1 MSVTTPTTE
10 LDAVNVMLTSIG
22 ESPVNT
28 LGSGLQEAEIA
39 EVVLDNVSRDVQS
52 AGWHFNTEIRYTLN
66 RNVVNEI
73 NLPANVIKVD
83 KSSLLRDYELDVVE
97 RGRKLYDRIGNTYTF
112 SKDIE
117 VNMVVL
123 LSFDEIP
130 EVARRYITLRAA
142 RTYQQRIIG
151 NDTLSKML
159 AMDEQQAFVSL
170 REAEAEVSDYTI
182 FDNYDT
188 YRALDRNI
196 KSATHTD
203 GSIAVQQF
211 PSA

>member
-1 MSVTTPTTE
+1 MSAITPTSE

-83 KSSLLRDYELDVVE
+83 KSTLLRDYELDVVE

-123 LSFDEIP
+123 LSFDELP

-170 REAEAEVSDYTI
+170 REAEAEVSDYNI

-196 KSATHTD
+196 KSATHTND
-203 GSIAVQQF
+203 SIAIQQF

>member
-83 KSSLLRDYELDVVE
+83 KSTLLRDYELDVVE

-123 LSFDEIP
+123 LSFDELP

-170 REAEAEVSDYTI
+170 REAEAEVSDYNI

-196 KSATHTD
+196 KSATHTND
-203 GSIAVQQF
+203 SIAIQQF

>member
-83 KSSLLRDYELDVVE
+83 KTSLLRDYELDVVE
-97 RGRKLYDRIGNTYTF
+97 RGRKLYDRIGNKYTF
-112 SKDIE
+112 DKDIE

-123 LSFDEIP
+123 LSFDELP

-142 RTYQQRIIG
+142 RTFQQRILG
-151 NDTLSKML
+151 NDTLSRML
-159 AMDEQQAFVSL
+159 AMDEQQAFISL

-203 GSIAVQQF
+203 GSISVQQF

>member
-97 RGRKLYDRIGNTYTF
+97 RGRKLYDRIGNKYTF
-112 SKDIE
+112 DKDIE

-123 LSFDEIP
+123 LSFDELP

>member
-52 AGWHFNTEIRYTLN
+52 AGWHFNTEIRYKLIRTATKT
-66 RNVVNEI
+66 I
-73 NLPANVIKVD
+73 NLPANVVKID
-83 KSSLLRDYELDVVE
+83 KTNLLRDYNIDVVE
-97 RGRKLYDRIGNTYTF
+97 RGRQLYDRIGNKYTF
-112 SKDIE
+112 DDDIE
-117 VNMVVL
+117 VDMVVL
-123 LSFDEIP
+123 LPFDEIP
-130 EVARRYITLRAA
+130 EIARRYITLRAA

-159 AMDEQQAFVSL
+159 STDEQQAWIAL

-188 YRALDRNI
+188 YRALDRSI
-196 KSATHTD
+196 KSATLTND
-203 GSIAVQQF
+203 TISVQYF
-211 PSA
+211 PGA

>member
-1 MSVTTPTTE
+1 M
-10 LDAVNVMLTSIG
+10 
-22 ESPVNT
+22 
-28 LGSGLQEAEIA
+28 
-39 EVVLDNVSRDVQS
+39 
-52 AGWHFNTEIRYTLN
+52 
-66 RNVVNEI
+66 
-73 NLPANVIKVD
+73 
-83 KSSLLRDYELDVVE
+83 
-97 RGRKLYDRIGNTYTF
+97 YDRIGNKYTF
-112 SKDIE
+112 DDDIE
-117 VNMVVL
+117 VDMVVL
-123 LSFDEIP
+123 LPFDEIP

-142 RTYQQRIIG
+142 RTYQQRILG

-159 AMDEQQAFVSL
+159 SVDEQQAFISL

-211 PSA
+211 PRA

>member
-97 RGRKLYDRIGNTYTF
+97 RGRKLYDRIGNKYTF
-112 SKDIE
+112 DKDIE

-123 LSFDEIP
+123 LSFDELP

-142 RTYQQRIIG
+142 RTYQQRILG

-170 REAEAEVSDYTI
+170 REAEAEVSDYNI

-196 KSATHTD
+196 KSATHTND
-203 GSIAVQQF
+203 SIAIQQF
-211 PSA
+211 PS

>member
-123 LSFDEIP
+123 LSFDELP

-159 AMDEQQAFVSL
+159 AMDEQQAFISL
-170 REAEAEVSDYTI
+170 REAEAEVSDYNI

-196 KSATHTD
+196 KSATHTND
-203 GSIAVQQF
+203 SIAIQQF
-211 PSA
+211 PS

>member
-1 MSVTTPTTE
+1 MSVITPTTE

-66 RNVVNEI
+66 RTPSKTI
-73 NLPANVIKVD
+73 NLPDNVVKVD
-83 KSSLLRDYELDVVE
+83 KTSILRDYDLDVVE
-97 RGRKLYDRIGNTYTF
+97 RGRQLYDRIGNKYTF
-112 SKDIE
+112 DSDIE

-123 LSFDEIP
+123 LKFDELP
-130 EVARRYITLRAA
+130 EIARRYITLRSA
-142 RTYQQRIIG
+142 RTYQQRMIG
-151 NDTLSKML
+151 NETLSKML
-159 AMDEQQAFVSL
+159 SMDEQQAWIAM
-170 REAEAEVSDYTI
+170 RETEAEVSDYNI

-196 KSATHTD
+196 KSASYTND
-203 GSIAVQQF
+203 SIAVQYF
-211 PSA
+211 PGS

>member
-22 ESPVNT
+22 ESPINT

-39 EVVLDNVSRDVQS
+39 EVVLDNVSRDIQS
-52 AGWHFNTEIRYTLN
+52 AGWHFNTEIRYKLIRTAN
-66 RNVVNEI
+66 KTI
-73 NLPANVIKVD
+73 NLPSNVVKID
-83 KSSLLRDYELDVVE
+83 KTNLLRDYNIDVVE
-97 RGRKLYDRIGNTYTF
+97 RGRQLYDRIGNKYTF
-112 SKDIE
+112 DDDIE
-117 VNMVVL
+117 VDMVVL
-123 LSFDEIP
+123 LPFDEIP

-142 RTYQQRIIG
+142 RTYQQRMIG

-159 AMDEQQAFVSL
+159 VTDEQQAWISL

-188 YRALDRNI
+188 YRALDRSI
-196 KSATHTD
+196 KSATLTND
-203 GSIAVQQF
+203 TISVQYF
-211 PSA
+211 PGA

>member
-39 EVVLDNVSRDVQS
+39 EVVPDNVSRDVQS

-73 NLPANVIKVD
+73 NLPANAIKVD
-83 KSSLLRDYELDVVE
+83 KTSLLRDYELDVVE

-112 SKDIE
+112 DKDIE

-123 LSFDEIP
+123 LSFDELP

-142 RTYQQRIIG
+142 RTFQQRILG
-151 NDTLSKML
+151 NDTLSQML
-159 AMDEQQAFVSL
+159 AMDEQQAFLSL
-170 REAEAEVSDYTI
+170 REAEAEVSDYNI

-196 KSATHTD
+196 KSANHTND
-203 GSIAVQQF
+203 SIAIQQF
-211 PSA
+211 PS

>member
-1 MSVTTPTTE
+1 MSAITPTSE

-52 AGWHFNTEIRYTLN
+52 AGWHFNTEIRYKLP
-66 RNVVNEI
+66 RNSSNEI
-73 NLPANVIKVD
+73 TIPTNAVKVD
-83 KSSLLRDYELDVVE
+83 KTNLLRDYNLDVVE
-97 RGRKLYDRIGNTYTF
+97 RGRKLYDRIGNKFTF
-112 SKDIE
+112 DQDIE
-117 VNMVVL
+117 VDMVL
-123 LSFDEIP
+123 LLPFEDLP

-159 AMDEQQAFVSL
+159 ATDEQQAWISL
-170 REAEAEVSDYTI
+170 REAEAEASDYTI

-188 YRALDRNI
+188 YRALDRSI
-196 KSATHTD
+196 KSATLTND
-203 GSIAVQQF
+203 TISVQYF
-211 PSA
+211 PGA

>member
-22 ESPVNT
+22 ESPINT

-52 AGWHFNTEIRYTLN
+52 AGWHFNTEIRYKLIRTATKT
-66 RNVVNEI
+66 I
-73 NLPANVIKVD
+73 NLPDNVVKID
-83 KSSLLRDYELDVVE
+83 KTSLLRDYNLDVVE
-97 RGRKLYDRIGNTYTF
+97 RGRQLYDRIGNKYTF
-112 SKDIE
+112 DDDIE
-117 VNMVVL
+117 VDMVVL
-123 LSFDEIP
+123 LPFNEIP

-159 AMDEQQAFVSL
+159 AMDEQQAWVSL
-170 REAEAEVSDYTI
+170 RETEAEISDYTI

-196 KSATHTD
+196 KSASLTNE
-203 GSIAVQQF
+203 SIAVQQF

>member
-1 MSVTTPTTE
+1 
-10 LDAVNVMLTSIG
+10 MLTSIG

-123 LSFDEIP
+123 LSFDELP

-159 AMDEQQAFVSL
+159 AMDEQQAFISL
-170 REAEAEVSDYTI
+170 REAEAEVSDYNI

-196 KSATHTD
+196 KSATHTND
-203 GSIAVQQF
+203 SIAIQQF
-211 PSA
+211 PS

>member
-22 ESPVNT
+22 ESPINT

-52 AGWHFNTEIRYTLN
+52 AGWHFNTEIRYKLIRTAN
-66 RNVVNEI
+66 KTMS
-73 NLPANVIKVD
+73 LPANVVKID
-83 KSSLLRDYELDVVE
+83 KTNLLRDYNIDVVE
-97 RGRKLYDRIGNTYTF
+97 RGRQLYDRIGNKYTF
-112 SKDIE
+112 DDDIE
-117 VNMVVL
+117 VDMVVL
-123 LSFDEIP
+123 LPFDEIP

-142 RTYQQRIIG
+142 RTFQQRIIG
-151 NDTLSKML
+151 SETLSKML
-159 AMDEQQAFVSL
+159 AMDEQQAWISL

-188 YRALDRNI
+188 YRALDRSI
-196 KSATHTD
+196 KSATLTND
-203 GSIAVQQF
+203 TISVQYF
-211 PSA
+211 PGA

>member
-83 KSSLLRDYELDVVE
+83 KTTLLRDYELDVVE
-97 RGRKLYDRIGNTYTF
+97 RGRKLYDRIGNKYTF
-112 SKDIE
+112 DKDIE

-123 LSFDEIP
+123 LSFDELP

-142 RTYQQRIIG
+142 RTYQQRILG
-151 NDTLSKML
+151 NDTLSQML
-159 AMDEQQAFVSL
+159 AMDEQQAFLSL
-170 REAEAEVSDYTI
+170 REAEAEVSDYNI

-196 KSATHTD
+196 KSATHTND
-203 GSIAVQQF
+203 SIAIQQF
-211 PSA
+211 PS

>member
-66 RNVVNEI
+66 RNVVKEI

-83 KSSLLRDYELDVVE
+83 KTNLLRDYNLDVVE
-97 RGRKLYDRIGNTYTF
+97 RGRKLYDRIGNKYTF
-112 SKDIE
+112 DQDIE
-117 VNMVVL
+117 VDMVVL
-123 LSFDEIP
+123 LSFSELP

-142 RTYQQRIIG
+142 RTYQQRILG
-151 NDTLSKML
+151 NDTLSRML
-159 AMDEQQAFVSL
+159 AMDEQQAFISL

-188 YRALDRNI
+188 YRTLDRSI
-196 KSATHTD
+196 KSATLTND
-203 GSIAVQQF
+203 TIAVQYF
-211 PSA
+211 PGA